1 MCVYV
6 CCVDIILF
14 YFVSATEDIKCTAQ
28 THTEAPVTQHTTPA
42 AQPENST
49 STSYAIPVA
58 ATTASVL
65 LAVAIGTVI
74 LLILLILIV
83 LKVKH
88 KSLHRT
94 AGEGNTRT
102 DAAETEDPGYSKL
115 LYILV
120 YVSEM

>member
-1 MCVYV
+1 M

-14 YFVSATEDIKCTAQ
+14 YLVPATEDIKCTTQ
-28 THTEAPVTQHTTPA
+28 THTEAPGITVTQHTTPA

-58 ATTASVL
+58 AITASVL

-102 DAAETEDPGYSKL
+102 DAAETEDPGYGKL

-120 YVSEM
+120 YVSET